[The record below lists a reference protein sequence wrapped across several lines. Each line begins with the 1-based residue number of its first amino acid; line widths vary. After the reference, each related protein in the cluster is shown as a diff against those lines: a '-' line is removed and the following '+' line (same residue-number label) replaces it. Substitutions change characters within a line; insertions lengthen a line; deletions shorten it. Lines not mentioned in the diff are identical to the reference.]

1 MKRAVTITTS
11 KELQKFQRDF
21 QELADTVKQA
31 DGKHVL
37 YVDNKR
43 GIASHPSII
52 SKADFDRVVSPAM
65 HRAPAAFSPNVANGR
80 FLPDKLNAAYGAL
93 AREQMK
99 HEVLQRGAPKILNR
113 QEYIAYYSG
122 AFDFYP
128 GIGAPLNKK
137 TSQNL

>member
-1 MKRAVTITTS
+1 MKQTVTITTS

-43 GIASHPSII
+43 GFAAHPSII
-52 SKADFDRVVSPAM
+52 SKADFDRVVSDAM

-80 FLPDKLNAAYGAL
+80 FLPEKLNSAYRAL
-93 AREQMK
+93 TREQMK
-99 HEVLQRGAPKILNR
+99 HEALHWGERKVLNR

-122 AFDFYP
+122 VFDFYP
-128 GIGAPLNKK
+128 TLGRVLNKEV
-137 TSQNL
+137 Q